1 MYLSPPLFPL
11 AAFFFTGPEAYRMI
25 PIDILLSSRLYA
37 PLAFSILILAWS
49 ILKDDRRG
57 RSPGPSRPTSLA
69 GAR

>member
-49 ILKDDRRG
+49 IARVFGL
-57 RSPGPSRPTSLA
+57 SIEEVFQFPSK
-69 GAR
+69 